1 MDAEPSETRR
11 TRATPNQDTT
21 AGHPHMECGIPAPLS
36 RHLTPFPLLLL
47 QRPFAG
53 SGLPSDDPKHVPP
66 STGQWEP
73 HVPPPAQ
80 EMISHPSRLKI
91 ATSFAMDTAH
101 PDALAELA
109 PISPA
114 HPAHPDLRG
123 DTGKGP
129 AGCGHLLRALAAP
142 PPRDAGSARPH
153 SWPEKGCT
161 GPSPGGIW
169 EDNGP
174 GDAADSG
181 EDGTGLWAHGGCDRG
196 ESGPV
201 QKKRYLRYQGISAW
215 ESSQGC
221 PGAAG

>member
-1 MDAEPSETRR
+1 
-11 TRATPNQDTT
+11 
-21 AGHPHMECGIPAPLS
+21 
-36 RHLTPFPLLLL
+36 
-47 QRPFAG
+47 
-53 SGLPSDDPKHVPP
+53 
-66 STGQWEP
+66 
-73 HVPPPAQ
+73 
-80 EMISHPSRLKI
+80 
-91 ATSFAMDTAH
+91 MDTAH

-196 ESGPV
+196 ESGPA